1 MNSKIRMLLKA
12 GSLPLSLFV
21 AGSAIAAAPGGGG
34 FGQYTVS
41 SGVITDTMT
50 GTTAASVTMAS
61 GNGFL
66 QQKVTTAEGVFYRT
80 IILDSNATA
89 TNAAGVNALGF
100 RNETFVDTVS
110 NSGNMASDGRIAFSA
125 PAGVATA
132 GSGSTSTVTLAG
144 VTMATNSMVAVLARG
159 DLATT
164 GTIADIKSGVADATG
179 IKILQAHDF
188 GVDTD
193 ASGTVTAENTGKS
206 GAMAVN
212 FQFLS
217 QGEAAAQDDRSNFMR
232 LDEGRYAG
240 VDTPTDMT
248 VRRSSGDFTVGSG
261 VLTLPNGQTLA
272 YVDGD
277 DVAVSLV
284 DNGSLGGGTFG
295 YPTTGT
301 AVGNAG
307 SVNANIQAQTF
318 RNYTTGDVASYVNS
332 SLRQVA
338 TNGDVIN
345 GGLTGYPQ
353 VLFSPVVTASVASA
367 WPAANW
373 NTGLFGTAP
382 VVVVTNS
389 TNAAADIAPTSM
401 TQAFPQ

>member
-1 MNSKIRMLLKA
+1 MNSKIRILLTA
-12 GSLPLSLFV
+12 GSLPLFI
-21 AGSAIAAAPGGGG
+21 AGSAMAAAPGGGG
-34 FGQYTVS
+34 FGQFTAS

-89 TNAAGVNALGF
+89 TDAAGVTALGF

-110 NSGNMASDGRIAFSA
+110 NSGNMASDSRVAFSA
-125 PAGVATA
+125 PTGVATA
-132 GSGSTSTVTLAG
+132 GSGSTSTVNLAG
-144 VTMATNSMVAVLARG
+144 VTLATNSMVAVLARG
-159 DLATT
+159 NLATT
-164 GTIADIKSGVADATG
+164 GTIDDIKSGLADATG

-193 ASGTVTAENTGKS
+193 ATGTVTTEATGKS
-206 GAMAVN
+206 GSMQVN

-217 QGEAAAQDDRSNFMR
+217 QGEAAAQEDRSNFMR

-261 VLTLPNGQTLA
+261 VLTLPDGQTVA

-295 YPTTGT
+295 FPTTGT
-301 AVGNAG
+301 ATGNAG

-318 RNYTTGDVASYVNS
+318 RNYTTGDVVSYVNS
-332 SLRQVA
+332 SQRQVA

-345 GGLTGYPQ
+345 GALTGYPQ

-367 WPAANW
+367 WPTANW